1 MSLSSLDMR
10 HTTLVLIDL
19 QRGVVNLPTLPRSG
33 AEVIQNAVRL
43 VERFRET
50 EAPVVLVRVAFS
62 PDGAAMGD
70 SLRADSRL
78 VVIIQY
84 ARLLLI
90 LASLA
95 LVTPFLSHHSSPPR
109 VQVEVTTAVLPAIFV
124 WWKIG
129 VLCLLAFIGW
139 LTGMRTRIPAGTF
152 LVPTVLYFFLEISG
166 FNWAVGLGRSLPLP
180 SIFSAERRTV
190 NAER

>member
-62 PDGAAMGD
+62 PVGRPWA
-70 SLRADSRL
+70 
-78 VVIIQY
+78 
-84 ARLLLI
+84 
-90 LASLA
+90 
-95 LVTPFLSHHSSPPR
+95 
-109 VQVEVTTAVLPAIFV
+109 TAFGPIPD
-124 WWKIG
+124 WW
-129 VLCLLAFIGW
+129 
-139 LTGMRTRIPAGTF
+139 
-152 LVPTVLYFFLEISG
+152 
-166 FNWAVGLGRSLPLP
+166 
-180 SIFSAERRTV
+180 
-190 NAER
+190 